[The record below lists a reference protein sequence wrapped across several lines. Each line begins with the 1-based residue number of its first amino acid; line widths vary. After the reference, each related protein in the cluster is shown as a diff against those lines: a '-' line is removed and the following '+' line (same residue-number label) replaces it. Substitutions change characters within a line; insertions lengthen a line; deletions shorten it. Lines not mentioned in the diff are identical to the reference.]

1 MHLSILNC
9 SDVKGGGGGGGLK
22 LAEMPS
28 LMEELAGDLIERLAM
43 VLAKTH
49 S

>member
-9 SDVKGGGGGGGLK
+9 SDVEGGGGGLK

-43 VLAKTH
+43 VLASTP